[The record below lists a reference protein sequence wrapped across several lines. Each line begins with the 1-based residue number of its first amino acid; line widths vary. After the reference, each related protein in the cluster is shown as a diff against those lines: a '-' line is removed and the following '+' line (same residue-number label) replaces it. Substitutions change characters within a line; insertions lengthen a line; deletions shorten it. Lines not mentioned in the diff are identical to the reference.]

1 MRPFAGAGPGALSTR
16 LTVGH
21 YGASGQTRSSFISNS
36 LTIGSPVA
44 FARSRIQARNP
55 GFNNSSKELNQ
66 MAVNAYLY
74 VDGVEGPSTS
84 KTGCID
90 VLSFSW
96 GVSQTAVY
104 GAGASGKEAKAGR
117 ADFSN
122 LSIMKVLDKTTPLL
136 ADHCATGN
144 ILPKVY
150 IVYDKPVG
158 DKQDN
163 YFRIYVKDA
172 LITSVQLSGSNENP
186 TESVSFAFQGVEIA
200 YKAENDD
207 GTLAGAVAKGYDL
220 EKLTADYAAADAF

>member
-1 MRPFAGAGPGALSTR
+1 
-16 LTVGH
+16 
-21 YGASGQTRSSFISNS
+21 
-36 LTIGSPVA
+36 
-44 FARSRIQARNP
+44 
-55 GFNNSSKELNQ
+55 

-84 KTGCID
+84 RTGCID

-117 ADFSN
+117 ADFAN

-136 ADHCATGN
+136 CDHSASGN

-150 IVYDKPVG
+150 ILYDKPVG
-158 DKQDN
+158 DKQQA
-163 YFRIYVKDA
+163 YFRIWVKDA

-186 TESVSFAFQGVEIA
+186 MESVSFAYQGVEIA
-200 YKAENDD
+200 YAPEKDD
-207 GTLAGAVAKGYDL
+207 GSLDAAVRKGYDL
-220 EKLTADYAAADAF
+220 EKLTADFAADDGLPT

>member
-1 MRPFAGAGPGALSTR
+1 
-16 LTVGH
+16 
-21 YGASGQTRSSFISNS
+21 
-36 LTIGSPVA
+36 
-44 FARSRIQARNP
+44 
-55 GFNNSSKELNQ
+55 

-74 VDGVEGPSTS
+74 VDGITGPSTS
-84 KTGCID
+84 KAGFID

-122 LSIMKVLDKTTPLL
+122 LTIMKVLDATSPLL
-136 ADHCATGN
+136 CDHCASGN
-144 ILPKVY
+144 ILAKVY

-158 DKQDN
+158 DAQAD
-163 YFRIYVKDA
+163 YFRIYVQDA

-186 TESVSFAFQGVEIA
+186 TESVSFAFQKVEVA

-207 GTLAGAVAKGYDL
+207 GTLAAAVPKGYDL
-220 EKLTADYAAADAF
+220 SLLTADYAAPDKF

>member
-1 MRPFAGAGPGALSTR
+1 
-16 LTVGH
+16 
-21 YGASGQTRSSFISNS
+21 
-36 LTIGSPVA
+36 
-44 FARSRIQARNP
+44 
-55 GFNNSSKELNQ
+55 

-84 KTGCID
+84 RTGCID
-90 VLSFSW
+90 ILSFSW
-96 GVSQTAVY
+96 GVSQTSTY

-136 ADHCATGN
+136 CDHCATGN

-158 DKQDN
+158 DKQQV
-163 YFRIYVKDA
+163 YFRIWVKDA

-186 TESVSFAFQGVEIA
+186 TESVSFAFQGVEYA
-200 YKAENDD
+200 YAPEKDD
-207 GTLAGAVAKGYDL
+207 GTLDAAIRKGYDL
-220 EKLTADYAAADAF
+220 ELLTADFAATDDVN